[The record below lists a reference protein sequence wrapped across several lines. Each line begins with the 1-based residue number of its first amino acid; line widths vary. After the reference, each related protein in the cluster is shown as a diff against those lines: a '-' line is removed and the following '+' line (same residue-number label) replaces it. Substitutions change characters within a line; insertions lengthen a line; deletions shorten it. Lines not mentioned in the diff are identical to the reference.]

1 MCIICLEFQK
11 YRDFAD
17 ARRMVEAARREPN
30 NIDPAHLNEVEEVLY
45 LSEEQENNLNSTTL
59 LPVQSTK

>member
-45 LSEEQENNLNSTTL
+45 LSEEQEKSQSTATL
-59 LPVQSTK
+59 LPVQPSK